1 MQLKQSIFIWSTFAF
16 IIFLNELVTW
26 INIYMYYVL
35 QKRSM
40 STVVKKTSYTFMLN
54 VWWCYGMESQC
65 DFHTL
70 SQITD
75 DNEWMN
81 DAFIFKAFYNWD
93 LHSFILSFL
102 FMLFIV
108 SVLSDNIFEC
118 N

>member
-1 MQLKQSIFIWSTFAF
+1 MQLKQSIFIWSTSAF

-75 DNEWMN
+75 D
-81 DAFIFKAFYNWD
+81 KTFYNWD
-93 LHSFILSFL
+93 LHLFILSFL